1 MLKGNKIME
10 NKQYQIDIQTHRQ
23 TNKPTSKKPINSQIL
38 FLKEPH
44 SINTWLKK
52 IGKKLEDVRKNISLE
67 AGIIWPYNGS
77 NIKFLTFG
85 QFIEH
90 IHLNNVLSKKVEF
103 ALQHT
108 ISKPNNIF
116 KQIKY
121 LVTYISKWNTKTKR
135 WPFQS
140 HWPYLSN
147 V

>member
-1 MLKGNKIME
+1 MLKANKIVE

-52 IGKKLEDVRKNISLE
+52 FGKKLEDVRKNISLE

-90 IHLNNVLSKKVEF
+90 IHVNPFLFNRTLF
-103 ALQHT
+103 AFFYSL
-108 ISKPNNIF
+108 
-116 KQIKY
+116 
-121 LVTYISKWNTKTKR
+121 
-135 WPFQS
+135 
-140 HWPYLSN
+140 
-147 V
+147 